1 MQSTAG
7 RSYDYRQPRLVLA
20 LSLTDGWSSAVGSG
34 RVGNSRHI
42 SSPPS
47 PSPYSYTAVAV
58 LRISRDRRNRDR
70 RDVAYQGVEYQT
82 ASSRIGRDDHTWRG
96 RCRRSRG
103 RSEGG
108 LTASVNRPEAHQLD
122 VHQCHLAGVAR
133 HLQEA
138 GKPGSVRLS
147 SYTWPG
153 PAASMQRRHKSTGR
167 GIARFVR
174 TGEARGLGCN
184 GRVYGVLKVS
194 QIVSAQSA

>member
-1 MQSTAG
+1 MLTSLGITRNLNSLRVPAYRRFMQSAAG
-7 RSYDYRQPRLVLA
+7 RSYDYCQPWLVLA
-20 LSLTDGWSSAVGSG
+20 LSLTDGQSSAVGSG

-70 RDVAYQGVEYQT
+70 RDVAYQT
-82 ASSRIGRDDHTWRG
+82 ASSRIGRDDRTCRG

-133 HLQEA
+133 HPQEA
-138 GKPGSVRLS
+138 GKPGTSGCRR
-147 SYTWPG
+147 TPG
-153 PAASMQRRHKSTGR
+153 QGQPPVCSAAIKYRPPDSKGR
-167 GIARFVR
+167 PDW
-174 TGEARGLGCN
+174 
-184 GRVYGVLKVS
+184 
-194 QIVSAQSA
+194 